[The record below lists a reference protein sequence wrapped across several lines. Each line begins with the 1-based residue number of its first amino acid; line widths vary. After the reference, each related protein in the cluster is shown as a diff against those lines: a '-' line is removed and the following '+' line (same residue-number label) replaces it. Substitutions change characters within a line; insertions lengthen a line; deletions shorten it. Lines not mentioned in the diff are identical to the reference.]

1 MARFVIYII
10 NIYSETTQIWVSHW
24 PINDGMLQS
33 AVRSRVYPWSNLSN
47 RNLHIAYIA
56 QLSVKYDLDEE
67 LLVRRGD
74 DEGLKRNEMMYPDC
88 E

>member
-1 MARFVIYII
+1 
-10 NIYSETTQIWVSHW
+10 
-24 PINDGMLQS
+24 MLQS